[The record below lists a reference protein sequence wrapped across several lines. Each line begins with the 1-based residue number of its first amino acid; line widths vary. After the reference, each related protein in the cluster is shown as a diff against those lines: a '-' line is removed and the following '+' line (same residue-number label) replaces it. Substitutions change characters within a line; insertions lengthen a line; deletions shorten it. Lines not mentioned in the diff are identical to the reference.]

1 MRKHTGLWG
10 KLYLGLILLL
20 LYLPILVV
28 VIYSFNASKSSA
40 AFSGFTLDWY
50 KSLLSSSKY
59 IGPLR
64 NSLLAAGLSVG
75 GAAVIGTLAAV
86 GTASRAF
93 KTKGVFES
101 VAMIPIMIPEIILG
115 LALLSVFGLAKVP
128 MGMTAIILGHVT
140 FCIPYIYLV
149 VRGRLRGIDKS
160 VLEAARDLGASPLR
174 TFFTITVPLLAP
186 AIGGGCLLAF
196 AMSFDDV
203 IISFFLSAPGSDMLP
218 VKVYSSLKLGLT
230 PEINALFTL
239 MLLALL
245 VLLAAGLCAAAIY
258 RRAAGSARSQTTGG
272 ARSQTLE
279 GLESKGA

>member
-10 KLYLGLILLL
+10 KLYLVLILLL

-28 VIYSFNASKSSA
+28 VLYSFNASKSSA
-40 AFSGFTLDWY
+40 AWGGFTLDWY
-50 KSLLSSSKY
+50 RSLFSTSKY
-59 IGPLR
+59 TGPLL
-64 NSLLAAGLSVG
+64 NSLLVAVLSVG

-93 KTKGVFES
+93 KTKGIFES

-115 LALLSVFGLAKVP
+115 MALLSVFSLAGVP

-230 PEINALFTL
+230 PEINALFSL

-245 VLLAAGLCAAAIY
+245 VLLAAGLAAAAIY
-258 RRAAGSARSQTTGG
+258 RHAAGSAR
-272 ARSQTLE
+272 AQTLGDLEDE
-279 GLESKGA
+279 GA

>member
-10 KLYLGLILLL
+10 KLYLALILLL

-28 VIYSFNASKSSA
+28 AVYSFNASKSSA
-40 AFSGFTLDWY
+40 AWGGFTLDWY
-50 KSLLSSSKY
+50 RSLLSSGKY
-59 IGPLR
+59 IGPLG
-64 NSLLAAGLSVG
+64 NSLLTAGLSVG

-86 GTASRAF
+86 GAASRAF
-93 KTKGVFES
+93 KTKGIFES

-115 LALLSVFGLAKVP
+115 LALLSVFALAKIP
-128 MGMTAIILGHVT
+128 MGMTAITLGHVT

-174 TFFTITVPLLAP
+174 TFFTVTVPLLAP

-218 VKVYSSLKLGLT
+218 VKIYSSLKLGLT

-239 MLLALL
+239 MLLALFIL
-245 VLLAAGLCAAAIY
+245 LLAGLAAAAIY
-258 RRAAGSARSQTTGG
+258 RKAACGVYLRTPHGFPDE
-272 ARSQTLE
+272 E
-279 GLESKGA
+279 G